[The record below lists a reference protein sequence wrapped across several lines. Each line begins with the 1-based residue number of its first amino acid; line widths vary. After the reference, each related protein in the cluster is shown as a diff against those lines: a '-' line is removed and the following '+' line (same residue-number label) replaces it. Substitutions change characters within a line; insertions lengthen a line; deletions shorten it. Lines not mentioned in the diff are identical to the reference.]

1 MYLYKVSEYLVFDLN
16 KASERAHC
24 MAFSNWSFICVSRNS
39 IKKSSQSSR
48 SNQRIISNQVVEH
61 THNEHLAKS

>member
-39 IKKSSQSSR
+39 FTKEFAELSI
-48 SNQRIISNQVVEH
+48 
-61 THNEHLAKS
+61 